1 MKNVLFHTLGCK
13 LNFTESSSIADQ
25 FRKRGFR
32 VEPNDKPDIFVIN
45 TCSVTGNAER
55 ECRQIVRRMI
65 KKNPDAFIAVV
76 GCYAQ
81 IRSIELAGI
90 EGVDL
95 ILGSKEKFFLFDY
108 EQDFV
113 KKGKPVIIVSDFSE
127 EDIAI
132 ESFSSTEERTR
143 AFLKVQDGCDYKC
156 SYCTIPMTRGKSR
169 SLSPETIEKNI
180 IEIASRGFKE
190 VVITGVNV
198 SDYGKKAGSDF
209 YNLLKRIDKIKDIP
223 RIRISSIEPDN
234 LKENIIELIASSE
247 RICKHFHI
255 PLQSGDDEML
265 KSMQRRYNTG
275 QFRKTV
281 ELILERMPN
290 AGLGFDVITGF
301 PMETKEHFENTFDFL
316 RDTDFNYLHVFSFS
330 PRPGTKAAGMK
341 NVSTPQEV
349 EKRSQKLRAL
359 AARKKISFLN
369 SNIGKVYDVLIEES
383 EKNGELFGFTDNYIR
398 VAVKKDDK
406 LINNI
411 VPVVLDKVVE
421 EHCIGKVVL

>member
-13 LNFTESSSIADQ
+13 HNFTESSSIADQ

-198 SDYGKKAGSDF
+198 SDYGKKVGSDF
-209 YNLLKRIDKIKDIP
+209 
-223 RIRISSIEPDN
+223 
-234 LKENIIELIASSE
+234 IICSKELI
-247 RICKHFHI
+247 K
-255 PLQSGDDEML
+255 
-265 KSMQRRYNTG
+265 
-275 QFRKTV
+275 
-281 ELILERMPN
+281 
-290 AGLGFDVITGF
+290 
-301 PMETKEHFENTFDFL
+301 
-316 RDTDFNYLHVFSFS
+316 
-330 PRPGTKAAGMK
+330 
-341 NVSTPQEV
+341 
-349 EKRSQKLRAL
+349 
-359 AARKKISFLN
+359 
-369 SNIGKVYDVLIEES
+369 
-383 EKNGELFGFTDNYIR
+383 
-398 VAVKKDDK
+398 
-406 LINNI
+406 
-411 VPVVLDKVVE
+411 
-421 EHCIGKVVL
+421 